1 MALNSIMETHANKF
15 WANFSPEG
23 RERLQATVVIESY
36 LDHDYLFHEGDAAD
50 CVCLVLS
57 GDVEVL
63 RQVGNREHIL
73 GHFGEGEFLGE
84 VAALDGGGRS
94 ACARAHGPVT
104 VGKVPKELLMQV
116 LLQEPSSVT
125 LGLFQQML
133 GYLRHT
139 NSLFAGEVLNKEK
152 LAVVGEMAS
161 SLMHD
166 LRNPLTGIR
175 LAADLMAMKSPGNLE
190 TIHCCEGI
198 GFQCDRIMGMTRDL
212 LHYSK
217 GDTALQLERTTTT
230 AFLERFQT
238 LHEDY
243 LREAGIPCETTSD
256 LAEIEIDDLR
266 CLRLLQNLLTNAVE
280 ALMGISEG
288 KVQIRGWVED
298 AMFNLSVA
306 DNGPGIPPSIRD
318 RVFQPFVTA
327 GKKGGIGLGMAIV
340 QNVVNAHHGKVKVET
355 SEAGTRFL
363 IQIPQFAPKTTSA
376 PVAPEDSL
384 TESKTLSA
392 AVLGP

>member
-1 MALNSIMETHANKF
+1 MEAHANKF
-15 WANFSPEG
+15 WTGFSPEG
-23 RERLQATVVIESY
+23 RERLQATVVLESY
-36 LDHDYLFHEGDAAD
+36 LDHDYLFHENDEAD

-73 GHFGEGEFLGE
+73 GHFIEGEFLGE
-84 VAALDGGGRS
+84 VAAIDGGGRS

-104 VGKVPKELLMQV
+104 VGKIPKELLMEV
-116 LLQEPSSVT
+116 LLKEPASVT

-133 GYLRHT
+133 GYLRYT

-152 LAVVGEMAS
+152 LSVVGEMAS

-166 LRNPLTGIR
+166 LRNPVTGIR
-175 LAADLMAMKSPGNLE
+175 LAADLMAMKAPENLE
-190 TIHCCEGI
+190 TLHCCQGI
-198 GFQCDRIMGMTRDL
+198 RFQCDRIVSMTRDL

-217 GDTALQLERTTTT
+217 GDTVLQIERTTTT
-230 AFLERFQT
+230 AFLRHFET

-243 LREAGIPCETTSD
+243 LREAGIACEVIAEP
-256 LAEIEIDDLR
+256 AEIEIDELR

-280 ALMGISEG
+280 ALMGLPGG
-288 KVQIRGWVED
+288 KVEIRGWVEEG
-298 AMFNLSVA
+298 MFNLSLA
-306 DNGPGIPPSIRD
+306 DNGPGIPAAIRD
-318 RVFQPFVTA
+318 RVFQPFVTS

-340 QNVVNAHHGKVKVET
+340 QNVVHAHHGKVKVET

-363 IQIPQFAPKTTSA
+363 IQLPQFVAKDSA
-376 PVAPEDSL
+376 ALPEESM